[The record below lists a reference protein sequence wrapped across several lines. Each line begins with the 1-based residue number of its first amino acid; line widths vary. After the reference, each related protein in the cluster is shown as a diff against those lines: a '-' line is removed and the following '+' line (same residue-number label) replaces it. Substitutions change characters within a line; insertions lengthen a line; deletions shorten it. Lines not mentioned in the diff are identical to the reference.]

1 MNKVIGYARIS
12 SGKGSQILDPQV
24 SKLQESGCDQIFS
37 ETISTRK
44 AEKERPE
51 LMKCL
56 SSLRKGD
63 TLKLCTLSRLGR
75 TQTEVIQR
83 LNDLQAEGINVI
95 TLDGLVNL
103 EALGKFAP
111 VLIGLLTGLNQVER
125 EQISERVQMS
135 VDYRRENN
143 FRLVAD
149 QKQVRKRKL
158 VLRLRMKA
166 KVIEK
171 SGSKLVRIA
180 TIRRGIADNE
190 KVEVGKM
197 KEDRLEKELLES
209 GRFNDKFSKVF
220 GKWSKNFTRN
230 LSWLYVPRWRKIR
243 GLDKDDPV
251 ENKGQMQSSF
261 KEFEDKING

>member
-12 SGKGSQILDPQV
+12 SSTGTQVLDPQI

-125 EQISERVQMS
+125 EQITERVQMS
-135 VDYRRENN
+135 VDYRRRTGGNLGGRPKTSSKKE
-143 FRLVAD
+143 
-149 QKQVRKRKL
+149 KL
-158 VLRLRMKA
+158 VVRLREEGESLRGIREQTGLA
-166 KVIEK
+166 V
-171 SGSKLVRIA
+171 A
-180 TIRRGIADNE
+180 TIRGILSRNQE
-190 KVEVGKM
+190 PVGIGVAK
-197 KEDRLEKELLES
+197 
-209 GRFNDKFSKVF
+209 
-220 GKWSKNFTRN
+220 
-230 LSWLYVPRWRKIR
+230 
-243 GLDKDDPV
+243 
-251 ENKGQMQSSF
+251 
-261 KEFEDKING
+261 